1 MKQFRNPFR
10 GKACVVTA
18 ILLCGLLICRP
29 VMAGERGFFTP
40 RRSLGLAFLGGS
52 ALLAKEGMD
61 FKTEADDFFERYE
74 KATDPTEIDRLYRR
88 TNNRDVK
95 SQVSW
100 ALSAAFAVSGL
111 RLVFIGGAEKSSE
124 RLQSAR
130 AEKDS
135 PVIGAVRGI
144 EFESRLDPGR
154 IGFSLKKR
162 FF

>member
-1 MKQFRNPFR
+1 MKRFWNPFR
-10 GKACVVTA
+10 GKACVVA
-18 ILLCGLLICRP
+18 VVLFCGLFIYQP
-29 VMAGERGFFTP
+29 VMAGQLGSFTP
-40 RRSLGLAFLGGS
+40 RRTLGLVFMGGS
-52 ALLAKEGMD
+52 ALLAKQGMD
-61 FKTEADDFFERYE
+61 FKADADDFYERYE

-111 RLVFIGGAEKSSE
+111 RLVFVGGAETSNESPK
-124 RLQSAR
+124 SAR